1 MKTALSSKNCMVG
14 EEEEGTINNGRNER
28 KKTDNF
34 GLGRL
39 TRIAFQT
46 TDPSFLFLTCSA
58 ENCSDP
64 VSLHMVHAKNNK
76 YAAYQA
82 DDLESKSTG
91 VKQGGKSQAADHQ
104 MGDNPCGASKGG
116 CDACTPALEKT
127 GGYGADHS
135 RSRHEHHN
143 QGCE

>member
-1 MKTALSSKNCMVG
+1 MTAWANNPYRMKIPRVISMKTALSSKNCMVG

-34 GLGRL
+34 GLRRL

-64 VSLHMVHAKNNK
+64 VSLHMVHAKNNR
-76 YAAYQA
+76 YAAPNRRMTWKA
-82 DDLESKSTG
+82 
-91 VKQGGKSQAADHQ
+91 
-104 MGDNPCGASKGG
+104 
-116 CDACTPALEKT
+116 
-127 GGYGADHS
+127 
-135 RSRHEHHN
+135 
-143 QGCE
+143 